1 MATCNQ
7 CGEEIEFRYIGGRCV
22 PIHQGGGW
30 HCGSWS
36 EPDYSTPAPRVSRSG
51 EWRERDFTRPTH
63 CPTCGA
69 DVFFI
74 RHNGGSVWV
83 DELGW
88 PWPKHG
94 CFDQPHEPT
103 RAFSSWTEK
112 SSGLTNPKLAI
123 IKRLTEAGLLAEP
136 VVIIEFLDSSRA
148 SLVMRHTPPT
158 ESLLGALV
166 IVSVEDSLLLHQ
178 EHAEIAFHSFTL
190 LPASRTDGYYTCR
203 RCHAWVREDSGHEE
217 YCRKRHPTP
226 KPVRQSRPRSDGNTN
241 RPAGAKAPRPATGQQ
256 GPAQNAE
263 PSPALRFSAPT
274 TEDRITEALDTV
286 AKKAWATVARH
297 EPPEHQLKEAKHEAL
312 RLVRMLSPSIKG
324 QVQHRLTN
332 DNWKR
337 LRAWRPG

>member
-7 CGEEIEFRYIGGRCV
+7 CGEEIEFRYIQGRCV

-36 EPDYSTPAPRVSRSG
+36 EPEYATPAPRVSRSG
-51 EWRERDFTRPTH
+51 EWRERDFTRSTH
-63 CPTCGA
+63 CPICDD

-103 RAFSSWTEK
+103 REFSSWAAK

-123 IKRLTEAGLLAEP
+123 IKSLTEVELLAEP
-136 VVIIEFLDSSRA
+136 VVRIQFLDSSSA
-148 SLVMRHTPPT
+148 SLVLRHTPPP

-178 EHAEIAFHSFTL
+178 EHAEIAFHSFR
-190 LPASRTDGYYTCR
+190 PIRASITDSHYTCR
-203 RCHAWVREDSGHEE
+203 RCYAWVRKDIGHEAQ
-217 YCRKRHPTP
+217 CRKHRARP
-226 KPVRQSRPRSDGNTN
+226 K
-241 RPAGAKAPRPATGQQ
+241 PATGRKGQ
-256 GPAQNAE
+256 AQNTTTSPPGFSSP
-263 PSPALRFSAPT
+263 PS
-274 TEDRITEALDTV
+274 EDRLRKALDTV
-286 AKKAWATVARH
+286 AKMAWAAVARH
-297 EPPEHQLKEAKHEAL
+297 EPPENQLKEAKQEAL
-312 RLVRMLSPSIKG
+312 RLVKMLSPSIKG
-324 QVQHRLTN
+324 QVERRLT
-332 DNWKR
+332 DENWKR
-337 LRAWRPG
+337 LRTWQPK